1 MPDAKFRIFPGR
13 IWVMTNKSS
22 KLFSKIFGIDSYS
35 PVLVREKDIDKI
47 KAASLQLTKK
57 WRCGSFAVRSRR
69 TDKSFPLNS
78 RQIENDVGKI
88 IDFPCDL
95 SNPKNTL
102 YIEIRDHAYLYDK
115 ILRGPGGLPL
125 GTGGRAA
132 CMLRDKDDLL
142 AAWLVA
148 KRGVIP
154 IPIKPKQSLLKDLQ
168 SWCIGRRLKI
178 VKNTAESKKLR
189 SIALV
194 DCKLIK
200 NSVNGL
206 LLLNPLVGFSEK
218 EKKALL
224 KSL

>member
-1 MPDAKFRIFPGR
+1 MEHTILVRYGETWLKSFSVRRQFERIMINNIRFAMPDAKFRIFPGR

-102 YIEIRDHAYLYDK
+102 YIEIRDHA
-115 ILRGPGGLPL
+115 
-125 GTGGRAA
+125 
-132 CMLRDKDDLL
+132 
-142 AAWLVA
+142 
-148 KRGVIP
+148 
-154 IPIKPKQSLLKDLQ
+154 
-168 SWCIGRRLKI
+168 
-178 VKNTAESKKLR
+178 
-189 SIALV
+189 
-194 DCKLIK
+194 
-200 NSVNGL
+200 
-206 LLLNPLVGFSEK
+206 
-218 EKKALL
+218 
-224 KSL
+224 